1 MDEEI
6 LDALIELK
14 GAVQKQTSLQEQT
27 NKLLQVLINVLQQ
40 SGQAMSDLIE
50 AIDELGPMIDK
61 QSDG

>member
-27 NKLLQVLINVLQQ
+27 NKLLQVLINVL
-40 SGQAMSDLIE
+40 SRAGK
-50 AIDELGPMIDK
+50 P
-61 QSDG
+61 